1 MDMKVELTT
10 EERLGDRRPD
20 DSAQE
25 IPVAIGKSEL
35 RDLSMVNSWR
45 GAFHIAVEW
54 TLIVGAIFLCQR
66 FWNPLLYIAA
76 VMWIGSRQHALMVLM
91 HDGVHYRLFRNR
103 FLNEWLSEISLA
115 WPVLISAR
123 AYRRNHFAHHRH
135 LNTERDP
142 DWVRRRGVVAW
153 VFPKRPR
160 DLTLLLL
167 NDLSGLGAIGLLRLA
182 GSLMSKDTGVSKGF
196 LIGRYTFYLSV
207 TVFLIWF
214 GAMKLAILYWFVPLF
229 TWLIMI
235 FRIRSI
241 AEHSAIEGASQFYAQ
256 TRSTTASLLDRIFI
270 APKNVNYHLEHHL
283 YPSVP
288 FYRLPKL
295 HALLASKPEFQGAH
309 VTQTYF
315 GVIRECVEGA
325 RTNSG
330 EGENPTLATF
340 AMQPDTG
347 TMSR

>member
-1 MDMKVELTT
+1 MNPELTS
-10 EERLGDRRPD
+10 ERPGETRPD
-20 DSAQE
+20 DSAQN
-25 IPVAIGKSEL
+25 IPVTIGKNEL
-35 RDLSMVNSWR
+35 RELSRVNPWR

-66 FWNPLLYIAA
+66 FWSPLLYIAT

-103 FLNEWLSEISLA
+103 FLNDWLSEISLA

-123 AYRRNHFAHHRH
+123 AYRHNHFAHHRY

-142 DWVRRRGVVAW
+142 DWARRQGVAAW

-167 NDLSGLGAIGLLRLA
+167 SDLSGLGAIGLLRLI
-182 GSLMSKDTGVSKGF
+182 GRLLSKDTGVSKGF
-196 LIGRYTFYLSV
+196 LIGRYGFYLSV
-207 TVFLIWF
+207 TVLLIWF
-214 GAMKLAILYWFVPLF
+214 GAMKSALLYWFVPLF

-241 AEHSAIEGASQFYAQ
+241 AEHSAIEGTGHFYAQ
-256 TRSTTASLLDRIFI
+256 TRSTMASFLDRIFI
-270 APKNVNYHLEHHL
+270 APKNVHYHLEHHL

-288 FYRLPKL
+288 FYRLPRL
-295 HALLASKPEFQGAH
+295 HALLASKPEFQDAH
-309 VTQTYF
+309 ITHTYI
-315 GVIRECVEGA
+315 GVLRECVEGA
-325 RTNSG
+325 TANSG
-330 EGENPTLATF
+330 AAENPALITF
-340 AMQPDTG
+340 AMQPDAG
-347 TMSR
+347 TISQ